1 MGCLKG
7 CRTDQTRTGLGGVSA
22 RGEYNATAVFRLL
35 CRHAGARN
43 VVRTGG
49 VVIGGLIIAMYL
61 PILSMGDAVG
71 GAGGH

>member
-7 CRTDQTRTGLGGVSA
+7 CRSDQTRTGLGGVSA
-22 RGEYNATAVFRLL
+22 SGAYNATVVFRLSF
-35 CRHAGARN
+35 RHAGDCN

-49 VVIGGLIIAMYL
+49 VGIGGLIIAMYL
-61 PILSMGDAVG
+61 PIFSMGDAVG